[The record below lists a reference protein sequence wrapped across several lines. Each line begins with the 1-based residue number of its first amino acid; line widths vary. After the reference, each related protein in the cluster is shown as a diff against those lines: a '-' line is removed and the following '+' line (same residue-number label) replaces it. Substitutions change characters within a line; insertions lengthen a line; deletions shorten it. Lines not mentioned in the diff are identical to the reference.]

1 MKTQIISSDRRS
13 PSYKIKCLLYSL
25 PVSKSCNLNFFVLL
39 VQTVQEQMG
48 KLGGKKGNKNM
59 EFNQPPATVFSTTV
73 LDSHMGNGAI
83 KGFYTVISN

>member
-1 MKTQIISSDRRS
+1 MKTQIISIDRRS

-25 PVSKSCNLNFFVLL
+25 PISKSCNLNFFVLH
-39 VQTVQEQMG
+39 VQTIQEQMG
-48 KLGGKKGNKNM
+48 KLGGGGDKNM

>member
-1 MKTQIISSDRRS
+1 MQ
-13 PSYKIKCLLYSL
+13 PQLLCAPCANYSRTDG
-25 PVSKSCNLNFFVLL
+25 
-39 VQTVQEQMG
+39 QT
-48 KLGGKKGNKNM
+48 GGGGDKNM

>member
-1 MKTQIISSDRRS
+1 M
-13 PSYKIKCLLYSL
+13 C
-25 PVSKSCNLNFFVLL
+25 
-39 VQTVQEQMG
+39 
-48 KLGGKKGNKNM
+48 KLFKNRWANWGGGGGGNKNM

>member
-1 MKTQIISSDRRS
+1 MQPQLLCAPCANYSRTDGQI
-13 PSYKIKCLLYSL
+13 
-25 PVSKSCNLNFFVLL
+25 
-39 VQTVQEQMG
+39 
-48 KLGGKKGNKNM
+48 GGGGGGNKNM

>member
-1 MKTQIISSDRRS
+1 M
-13 PSYKIKCLLYSL
+13 
-25 PVSKSCNLNFFVLL
+25 LL